1 MCSLPPKRLAP
12 SPHMPLLAV
21 PQTAEPPRKR
31 RYELW
36 EVPGG
41 LQCSIL
47 GTCLA
52 HQDLV
57 RLTRRLRLSI
67 EDGAADYEV
76 HAYFVREASRPG
88 EVARVLQKELDRR
101 FEGQLRRVGRLKSDA
116 ELGAFWKEAYD
127 NGRIAGAYWAVMTH
141 AHVSEEFR
149 QKAFGDVHMLSH
161 VLGRTTHAAAV
172 KASEL
177 EGRIEELEAKLARQA
192 ERHAETIAARDREI
206 ARLSA
211 TRTIVACYSQENGR
225 AAAPAVAMV
234 GGHRPVAR
242 ERALV
247 AARERA
253 RHAEAAVERGRAPS
267 PRVAP
272 TPPSPR
278 PPAGT
283 GAAVE
288 RLEAQLRRI
297 ARSPTYRRRRAET
310 GAAETA
316 VACPGAEACRLDVP
330 PRRVLYLGG
339 RASAIDRLRAIA
351 ASVNAEL
358 LHHDGGVEQTADLI
372 DGFVTRC
379 DVVFCP
385 IDCISHGACERAK
398 ALCRKHDKVFVPL
411 RSSGAST
418 FKRALRGV
426 QP

>member
-253 RHAEAAVERGRAPS
+253 RHAEAAVER
-267 PRVAP
+267 
-272 TPPSPR
+272 
-278 PPAGT
+278 
-283 GAAVE
+283 
-288 RLEAQLRRI
+288 LEAQLRRI

>member
-1 MCSLPPKRLAP
+1 MCSLPPKRWPP
-12 SPHMPLLAV
+12 SPRLPLLGA
-21 PQTAEPPRKR
+21 TLAAEPAHKR

-41 LQCSIL
+41 LQCSII

-57 RLTRRLRLSI
+57 RLTRRLRLAI

-116 ELGAFWKEAYD
+116 ELSVFWKEAYD
-127 NGRIAGAYWAVMTH
+127 NGRIAGAYWAVMTYS
-141 AHVSEEFR
+141 HVSEEFR

-177 EGRIEELEAKLARQA
+177 ESRIEELEAKLARQA
-192 ERHAETIAARDREI
+192 ERHAEAIAARDREI
-206 ARLSA
+206 TRLSA
-211 TRTIVACYSQENGR
+211 TRMNVACYSQENARAVQSVGVTVAGR
-225 AAAPAVAMV
+225 R
-234 GGHRPVAR
+234 HVAR

-247 AARERA
+247 SARERA
-253 RHAEAAVERGRAPS
+253 RHAEAAVER
-267 PRVAP
+267 
-272 TPPSPR
+272 
-278 PPAGT
+278 
-283 GAAVE
+283 
-288 RLEAQLRRI
+288 LEAQLRRV
-297 ARSPTYRRRRAET
+297 ARTSISRRRRAQS
-310 GAAETA
+310 AAADA
-316 VACPGAEACRLDVP
+316 VGACPGAEACRLDVS

-339 RASAIDRLRAIA
+339 RPSAIERLRAIA

-398 ALCRKHDKVFVPL
+398 ALCRKYDKAFVPL

-418 FKRALRGV
+418 FKRALRSV